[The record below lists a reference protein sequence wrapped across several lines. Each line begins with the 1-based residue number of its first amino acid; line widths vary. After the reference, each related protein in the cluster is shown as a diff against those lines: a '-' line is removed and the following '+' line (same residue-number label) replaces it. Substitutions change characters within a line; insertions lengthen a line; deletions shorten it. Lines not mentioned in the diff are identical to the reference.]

1 MASAS
6 SATRSA
12 ARKRA
17 RGVDEIAED
26 LGLQASGF
34 KFSRQSRYRKVTQKK
49 GSVTKSA
56 RKKRRSSFVRGRK
69 ERKSLVFSS
78 APSAKS
84 ELYKEIPT
92 GLPPEARLRKLFDA
106 CLEGALQKLDNNT
119 SQYNV
124 DGIPNFTAEAKDV
137 FSHFRVL
144 IADSDIVD
152 EAFKPPDNKLL
163 KPNPRNEELEVKAAS
178 RLAVTERL
186 KTENEKWDKLLSSH
200 QDHVEN
206 KEREHEEEEDVQA
219 TDRSPDFLSLE
230 QHQLL
235 SGKPSLKGL
244 MDRLHDMKHKLIPQV
259 DAVAQAVNTNKEYE
273 TVCASFINEQV
284 KSFAGTTFDAVNR
297 AGTPRTVIP
306 RLLKK
311 LFY

>member
-1 MASAS
+1 MA

-17 RGVDEIAED
+17 KAVEEIPED

-34 KFSRQSRYRKVTQKK
+34 KFSRQSRFRKVTQKK

-78 APSAKS
+78 VPSAKS

-92 GLPPEARLRKLFDA
+92 DLPPEVRLRKLFDA
-106 CLEGALQKLDNNT
+106 CLEDALGKLENRS

-124 DGIPNFTAEAKDV
+124 DDIPNFTAEAKEV
-137 FSHFRVL
+137 FSHLRTL
-144 IADSDIVD
+144 ILDSDIVD
-152 EAFKPPDNKLL
+152 EAFKPPDNAIKQI
-163 KPNPRNEELEVKAAS
+163 PNPRNEELEVKAAS

-186 KTENEKWDKLLSSH
+186 KTESEKWDKLLSSH
-200 QDHVEN
+200 QDDVE
-206 KEREHEEEEDVQA
+206 KKDREQQEEENLKP
-219 TDRSPDFLSLE
+219 TDQCPDFLSLD

-244 MDRLHDMKHKLIPQV
+244 MDRLDETKQKTILQI
-259 DAVAQAVNTNKEYE
+259 DLVAQAMNTSKEYE
-273 TVCASFINEQV
+273 TLCRKFVNEQV
-284 KSFAGTTFDAVNR
+284 KSFANTTFEAVNKS
-297 AGTPRTVIP
+297 GTPRTMIP

-311 LFY
+311 L